1 MTTYSHIAGNKFR
14 SVLLLVLFMGFIAGI
29 GYIWGEYYG
38 NGVESIVM
46 AIIFAGI
53 SSFAGYFWSD
63 KIALAVNGAQALSE
77 NDDPELFHLVQSLSM
92 IAGIPMPKLYII
104 NDPSPNAFATGRNPQ
119 HAAIAVTTGLR
130 QIMNKSELEGVLA
143 HEMSHIKNYDI
154 LFMTLVSVFVGT
166 ITMLADW
173 FMRWG
178 MWGGNR
184 RRDSRENN
192 NSLNG
197 IIMIIGVI
205 LIILSPII
213 ATIIQLAISRKRE
226 YLADASGVL
235 LTRYPEGLANA
246 LEKLSSSGTQMAQ
259 ANKATA
265 HLFISNPLK
274 VSGFSKLFSPHP
286 PLADRIKVLRE
297 MNH

>member
-1 MTTYSHIAGNKFR
+1 MTTYSYIASNKFR
-14 SVLLLVLFMGFIAGI
+14 SVVLLLLFMGFIAGI
-29 GYIWGEYYG
+29 GYIWGQYYG
-38 NGVESIVM
+38 NGIESI
-46 AIIFAGI
+46 AIALVFAGI

-63 KIALAVNGAQALSE
+63 KIALAVNGAQAISE
-77 NDDPELFHLVQSLSM
+77 NDDPELFHLVQNLSM
-92 IAGIPMPKLYII
+92 TAGIPMPKLYII
-104 NDPSPNAFATGRNPQ
+104 NDPAPNAFATGRNPQ
-119 HAAIAVTTGLR
+119 HAAIAVTTGIR
-130 QIMNKSELEGVLA
+130 QIMTKSELEGVLA

-184 RRDSRENN
+184 RRESREGNS
-192 NSLNG
+192 SLNG
-197 IIMIIGVI
+197 IIMIIGLV

-246 LEKLSSSGTQMAQ
+246 LEKISSSAVPMAN

-274 VSGFSKLFSPHP
+274 TNGFSKLFSTHP
-286 PLADRIKVLRE
+286 PLADRIKILRE

>member
-1 MTTYSHIAGNKFR
+1 MTTYSYIASNKFR
-14 SVLLLVLFMGFIAGI
+14 SVVLLLLFMAFIGGI
-29 GYIWGEYYG
+29 GYIWGLYYG
-38 NGVESIVM
+38 NGIESIGIALV
-46 AIIFAGI
+46 FAGF

-63 KIALAVNGAQALSE
+63 KIALAVNGAQAINE
-77 NDDPELFHLVQSLSM
+77 NDDPELFHIVESLSM
-92 IAGIPMPKLYII
+92 TAGIPMPKLYII
-104 NDPSPNAFATGRNPQ
+104 NDPAPNAFATGRNPQ
-119 HAAIAVTTGLR
+119 HAAIAVTTGIR
-130 QIMNKSELEGVLA
+130 QIMTKAELEGVLA

-184 RRDSRENN
+184 RRDDREGNS
-192 NSLNG
+192 SLNG
-197 IIMIIGVI
+197 VIMIIGLV

-246 LEKLSSSGTQMAQ
+246 LEKISSSAAPMAN

-274 VSGFSKLFSPHP
+274 SNGFSKLFSTHP
-286 PLADRIKVLRE
+286 PLADRIKILRE

>member
-1 MTTYSHIAGNKFR
+1 MTTYSYISGNKLR
-14 SVLLLVLFMGFIAGI
+14 SVLLLVLFMVFIVGI
-29 GYIWGEYYG
+29 GYIWGQYYG
-38 NGVESIVM
+38 NGIESVGLAM
-46 AIIFAGI
+46 VVAGV
-53 SSFAGYFWSD
+53 SSFTGYFWSD
-63 KIALAVNGAQALSE
+63 KIALAVNGAQQITE
-77 NDDPELFHLVQSLSM
+77 IDDPELFHIVESLTITS
-92 IAGIPMPKLYII
+92 GIPMPKLYVI

-119 HAAIAVTTGLR
+119 HAAIAVTTGIR
-130 QIMNKSELEGVLA
+130 QILSKTELEGVLA

-173 FMRWG
+173 FIRWG
-178 MWGGNR
+178 MWGGGR
-184 RRDSRENN
+184 RRDSRGN
-192 NSLNG
+192 NSSING
-197 IIMIIGVI
+197 IIIIVGLV
-205 LIILSPII
+205 LVILSPII

-246 LEKLSSSGTQMAQ
+246 LEKISAHAEPMAH

-274 VSGFSKLFSPHP
+274 TDGFSKLFSTHP
-286 PLADRIKVLRE
+286 PIADRIRILRE

>member
-1 MTTYSHIAGNKFR
+1 MTTYSYIASNKFR
-14 SVLLLVLFMGFIAGI
+14 SVVLLLLFMGFIAGI
-29 GYIWGEYYG
+29 GYIWGQYYG
-38 NGVESIVM
+38 NGIESI
-46 AIIFAGI
+46 AIALVFAGV

-63 KIALAVNGAQALSE
+63 KIALAVNGAQAISE
-77 NDDPELFHLVQSLSM
+77 NDDPELFHVVQSLSM
-92 IAGIPMPKLYII
+92 TAGIPMPKLYRI
-104 NDPSPNAFATGRNPQ
+104 NDPAPNAFATGRNPQ
-119 HAAIAVTTGLR
+119 HAAIAVTTGIR
-130 QIMNKSELEGVLA
+130 QIMTKAELEGVLA

-184 RRDSRENN
+184 RRDSREGNS
-192 NSLNG
+192 SLNG
-197 IIMIIGVI
+197 IIMIIGLV

-246 LEKLSSSGTQMAQ
+246 LEKISSSAAPMAN

-274 VSGFSKLFSPHP
+274 SNGFSRLFSTHP
-286 PLADRIKVLRE
+286 PLADRIKILRE

>member
-1 MTTYSHIAGNKFR
+1 MTTYSYIASNKFR
-14 SVLLLVLFMGFIAGI
+14 SVVLLLLFMAFIGGI
-29 GYIWGEYYG
+29 GYIWGLYYG
-38 NGVESIVM
+38 NGIESIGM
-46 AIIFAGI
+46 ALIFAGV

-63 KIALAVNGAQALSE
+63 KIALAVNGAQAINE
-77 NDDPELFHLVQSLSM
+77 NDDPELFHIVESLSM
-92 IAGIPMPKLYII
+92 TAGIPMPKLYII
-104 NDPSPNAFATGRNPQ
+104 NDPAPNAFATGRNPQ
-119 HAAIAVTTGLR
+119 HAAIAVTTGIR
-130 QIMNKSELEGVLA
+130 QIMTKAELEGVLA

-184 RRDSRENN
+184 RRDSREG
-192 NSLNG
+192 NSSING
-197 IIMIIGVI
+197 IIMVVGLV

-246 LEKLSSSGTQMAQ
+246 LEKISSTAAPMAN

-274 VSGFSKLFSPHP
+274 SNGFSKLFSTHP
-286 PLADRIKVLRE
+286 PLADRIKILRE

>member
-1 MTTYSHIAGNKFR
+1 MTTYSYIASNKFR
-14 SVLLLVLFMGFIAGI
+14 SVVLLLLFMAFIGGI
-29 GYIWGEYYG
+29 GYIWGLYYG
-38 NGVESIVM
+38 NGIESIGI
-46 AIIFAGI
+46 ALIFAGF

-63 KIALAVNGAQALSE
+63 KIALAVNGAQAIHE
-77 NDDPELFHLVQSLSM
+77 NDDPELFHIVESLSM
-92 IAGIPMPKLYII
+92 TAGIPMPKLYII
-104 NDPSPNAFATGRNPQ
+104 NDPAPNAFATGRNPQ
-119 HAAIAVTTGLR
+119 HAAIAVTTGIR
-130 QIMNKSELEGVLA
+130 QIMTKAELEGVLA

-184 RRDSRENN
+184 RRDSREG
-192 NSLNG
+192 NSSING
-197 IIMIIGVI
+197 IIMVVGLV

-246 LEKLSSSGTQMAQ
+246 LEKISSTAAPMAN

-274 VSGFSKLFSPHP
+274 SNGFSKLFSTHP
-286 PLADRIKVLRE
+286 PLADRIKILRE

>member
-1 MTTYSHIAGNKFR
+1 MTTYSYIASNKFR
-14 SVLLLVLFMGFIAGI
+14 SVVLLLLFMAFIGGI
-29 GYIWGEYYG
+29 GYIWGLYYG
-38 NGVESIVM
+38 NGIESIGI
-46 AIIFAGI
+46 ALIFAGF

-63 KIALAVNGAQALSE
+63 RIALAVNGAQAINE
-77 NDDPELFHLVQSLSM
+77 NDDPELFHIVESLSM
-92 IAGIPMPKLYII
+92 TAGIPMPKLYII
-104 NDPSPNAFATGRNPQ
+104 NDPAPNAFATGRNPQ
-119 HAAIAVTTGLR
+119 HAAIAVTTGIR
-130 QIMNKSELEGVLA
+130 QIMTKAELEGVLA

-184 RRDSRENN
+184 RRDSREG
-192 NSLNG
+192 NSSING
-197 IIMIIGVI
+197 IIMVVGLV

-246 LEKLSSSGTQMAQ
+246 LEKISSTAAPMAN

-274 VSGFSKLFSPHP
+274 SNGFSKLFSTHP
-286 PLADRIKVLRE
+286 PLADRIKILRE

>member
-1 MTTYSHIAGNKFR
+1 M
-14 SVLLLVLFMGFIAGI
+14 LLLLFMGFIVGI
-29 GYIWGEYYG
+29 GYLWGQYYG
-38 NGVESIVM
+38 NGTASIV
-46 AIIFAGI
+46 AAFIFASF
-53 SSFAGYFWSD
+53 SSFMGYFWSD
-63 KIALAVNGAQALSE
+63 KIALAVNGAQAIQE
-77 NDDPELFHLVQSLSM
+77 ADDPELFHLVEGLSM
-92 IAGIPMPKLYII
+92 TAGIPMPKLYII

-119 HAAIAVTTGLR
+119 HAALAVTMGLR
-130 QIMNKSELEGVLA
+130 QMMNKSELEGVLA

-166 ITMLADW
+166 ITLLADW
-173 FMRWG
+173 FIRWG
-178 MWGGNR
+178 IWGNSGR
-184 RRDSRENN
+184 RNDRENN

-197 IIMIIGVI
+197 ILMIIGLI

-226 YLADASGVL
+226 YLADASGAL

-246 LEKLSSSGTQMAQ
+246 LTKIQAHAEPMVH

-274 VSGFSKLFSPHP
+274 ADGFSKLFSTHP
-286 PLADRIKVLRE
+286 PIADRIRILRE